1 RGCFAS
7 HLAVPEGL
15 VFAKPKGLGFVDAAC
30 LPTAF
35 LTAWHALVTQG
46 RMTAGERVLIT
57 AAAGGVGQAAI
68 QIATA
73 LGAEIYAAAG
83 RLPQQRPALLQGA
96 MTAIFAGLE
105 SGTLRPLPVETF
117 PVSRAADAFRRLS
130 QARHIGKVALVMDEP
145 DAAVALREDRPLA
158 LRPDGTY

>member
-1 RGCFAS
+1 GVVASVGDGVSRLRPGDEVFALARGCFAS

-15 VFAKPKGLGFVDAAC
+15 VFAMPKGVGFVDAAC

-35 LTAWHALVTQG
+35 LTAWHALVSQG

-83 RLPQQRPALLQGA
+83 
-96 MTAIFAGLE
+96 
-105 SGTLRPLPVETF
+105 SVEK
-117 PVSRAADAFRRLS
+117 RDHLRRLGI
-130 QARHIGKVALVMDEP
+130 RHVFDSRTLDSADEVM
-145 DAAVALREDRPLA
+145 AAS
-158 LRPDGTY
+158 DG